1 MKGWPSDHFTPE
13 RKWYVN
19 VMPSALASTLVT
31 MECSK
36 SGLKSLVEKLIGMSY
51 ASAQNV

>member
-19 VMPSALASTLVT
+19 VIASSLESTLVT

-36 SGLKSLVEKLIGMSY
+36 SGLKSLIAKLTGMS
-51 ASAQNV
+51 